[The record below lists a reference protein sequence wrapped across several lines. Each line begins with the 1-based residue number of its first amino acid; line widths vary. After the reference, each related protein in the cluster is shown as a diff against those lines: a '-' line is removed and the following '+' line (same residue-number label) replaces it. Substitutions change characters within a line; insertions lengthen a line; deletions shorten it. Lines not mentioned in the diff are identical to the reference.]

1 MWFKQTS
8 LFQFSRPFKINQ
20 SELSDALAPLSFT
33 PCLPS
38 LPSSV
43 GWVSPIDAPNSPLV
57 YGNAR
62 YWMLCLQF
70 EEKILP
76 SAVIKQALEEKAAE
90 IALKEGREVRGKQKQ
105 NLKDEIIQ
113 TLLPRA
119 FTKKTRVYAYID
131 VERQRLIINS
141 STPSKLERFN
151 AFLKRAIP
159 TIDIHSLETKKP
171 TSVMTQWLKSDAPDS
186 FQIGQIAM
194 LQDPQQ
200 QKRVIRCQ
208 HQDLFSQSIQTLLKE
223 GCEIAQLGLQWRDQL
238 QFILC
243 ADFSIKRIQF
253 QEAVLALSK
262 SDYTETPQ
270 QRFDA
275 DFVIMTEILSLMIDD
290 LSALFV
296 ESGFIA
302 SEAA

>member
-1 MWFKQTS
+1 MWFKQAS
-8 LFQFSRPFKINQ
+8 LFQFSRPLKINQ
-20 SELSDALAPLSFT
+20 SELAEALAPLSFT

-43 GWVSPIDAPNSPLV
+43 GWVSPIDQPHSPLV

-76 SAVIKQALEEKAAE
+76 AAVIKQAVEEKAAE

-105 NLKDEIIQ
+105 NLKDEVIQ

-119 FTKKTRVYAYID
+119 FTKKTRIYAYID
-131 VERQRLIINS
+131 VERQRLIINT
-141 STPSKLERFN
+141 STPSKLERVT

-159 TIDIHSLETKKP
+159 TIEIHSLETKKP
-171 TSVMTQWLKSDAPDS
+171 TAVMTQWLKSDAPES
-186 FQIGQIAM
+186 FQIGQVAM

-238 QFILC
+238 QFVLC
-243 ADFSIKRIQF
+243 SDFSIKRIQF